1 MCCAVLSHFSH
12 VSLQPHGLYS
22 PPGSSVHGILQA
34 RILEGCHALF
44 QEIVP
49 TWGSNLGLPHCRQI
63 LYCLSQILYHCCSQ
77 TPQEANSLR
86 RTTQIVKCSLLH
98 RRVQSSFLLARDSN
112 QILWQPFISK
122 VYVPKP
128 TSPNFSSLLSKML
141 ERDTIRLQSW
151 FTLQRSSSHAV

>member
-12 VSLQPHGLYS
+12 VSLQPRGLYS

-98 RRVQSSFLLARDSN
+98 RRVQSRVSSWLGILTEFCDNLLYLKYTCPSPHP
-112 QILWQPFISK
+112 QISQVCS
-122 VYVPKP
+122 
-128 TSPNFSSLLSKML
+128 
-141 ERDTIRLQSW
+141 
-151 FTLQRSSSHAV
+151 